1 MDNDRKV
8 FYIRFDFE
16 IEGWFDFMI
25 EGAIDN
31 PSSTAPSKAFRIE
44 TSEGESIS
52 SGSELSLVATSGSS
66 IDYQIQP
73 ESSVV
78 GESTTLYVTLIS

>member
-1 MDNDRKV
+1 MKTGHIFVKHIFR
-8 FYIRFDFE
+8 I
-16 IEGWFDFMI
+16 I
-25 EGAIDN
+25 
-31 PSSTAPSKAFRIE
+31 FRIE